1 MELET
6 FCDSE
11 SAWRKIG
18 EDHAEITT
26 GVFEYIAKEGE
37 RPEKCIWWTMKP
49 MDELKRKIEDMVNGI
64 EDFDPKY
71 IEYIHTAYGGDHG
84 KGKFRFVSKL
94 ILRLTNGKKI
104 CRVYPLGDISC
115 RKDNGIILKNTIIP
129 SLSVGINQVEECSL
143 KFEFDQTT
151 EKWKCLSDD
160 EYLKYAIVNFQVKPI
175 VFLTGDIAF
184 LNLILGK
191 EDFNG
196 DWCYLCDLYKSKW
209 QSKCHEDGNHWTLER
224 LCIQA
229 RKVKEENLK
238 GTKRHGV
245 REEPYFKIPVER
257 VIWPVLHTLIGIG
270 NNILQ
275 NLVDFIDN
283 DIESLPFKEIR
294 LRESLGDIDE
304 RIHYATTQ
312 RDQWDES
319 ENGLIALKKARA
331 GRNKIERALERG
343 DYDHESVEVQNAKE
357 LEKDEYEKKVNE
369 LENERKE
376 IAKQVRDLKAMKTK
390 ASNEI
395 KEFKKQRKQMDG
407 SIYTFVDR
415 VLQKY
420 GIIRAAYHG
429 GDLNGG
435 GIIILME
442 NAHDIMSEIKEHLLG
457 HAETNPTCSCPKE
470 DIENLC
476 DDHELLLTLWDGA
489 LSEVQI
495 KDPTEANFERAQWFI
510 KCAME
515 VMRDMGFS
523 VTPKA
528 HGMEK
533 HVVAQMRNIR
543 GGIGE
548 LIEYWIEQYH
558 QVGFK
563 YDMKYRNM
571 SSDFE
576 KAVVRAKR
584 EKISMNPG
592 VVKANEVR
600 VDKFEGKRKK
610 PDKNIDNNDK
620 KKKIKIDR
628 RNEALKNC
636 KLLLNEKKTLVKMK
650 VEQIKVKDEKIE
662 K

>member
-1 MELET
+1 M
-6 FCDSE
+6 
-11 SAWRKIG
+11 
-18 EDHAEITT
+18 
-26 GVFEYIAKEGE
+26 
-37 RPEKCIWWTMKP
+37 
-49 MDELKRKIEDMVNGI
+49 
-64 EDFDPKY
+64 
-71 IEYIHTAYGGDHG
+71 
-84 KGKFRFVSKL
+84 
-94 ILRLTNGKKI
+94 
-104 CRVYPLGDISC
+104 
-115 RKDNGIILKNTIIP
+115 
-129 SLSVGINQVEECSL
+129 SVGINQVEEYSL

-160 EYLKYAIVNFQVKPI
+160 EYLKCAIVNFQVKPI

-283 DIESLPFKEIR
+283 DIESLPLKEIR

-376 IAKQVRDLKAMKTK
+376 MTKKVRDLRAMKTK

-457 HAETNPTCSCPKE
+457 HAETNPTCSYPKE
-470 DIENLC
+470 DIENIC

-489 LSEVQI
+489 LSEVQV

-528 HGMEK
+528 HRMEK

-571 SSDFE
+571 SGDFE